1 MQNQKTRIALFSTA
15 YILGVI
21 PGLALIVVATWAD
34 LESTFYGFNRL
45 ASTQLSG
52 LSCPILMTREETS
65 SFSLKLTNTLERR
78 ASPTIRV
85 DISTPNLPFSNTE
98 RFPLEPGETLRK
110 NWEIGPE
117 NIDLSRFVFTQVV
130 VYSMYPIPNRQNG
143 CGIFVV
149 DLPGSGWG
157 VTWIIV
163 AVSVLGMG
171 IGLYGLNHPQSRSRG
186 AEVPALRPF
195 VFLSIMIV
203 IGIIASIMGWWFPGI
218 MILVVS
224 VLLIFSI
231 IGMLISRQMD
241 KIDKEANE

>member
-1 MQNQKTRIALFSTA
+1 
-15 YILGVI
+15 
-21 PGLALIVVATWAD
+21 
-34 LESTFYGFNRL
+34 
-45 ASTQLSG
+45 
-52 LSCPILMTREETS
+52 
-65 SFSLKLTNTLERR
+65 
-78 ASPTIRV
+78 
-85 DISTPNLPFSNTE
+85 
-98 RFPLEPGETLRK
+98 
-110 NWEIGPE
+110 
-117 NIDLSRFVFTQVV
+117 IDLSRFVFTQVV

-231 IGMLISRQMD
+231 IGMFISGQMD